1 MSRQTASGIVIV
13 VAALA
18 ALIWANSPWD
28 EQYFDFWH
36 AHIVLDAG
44 FVQIDASLGHLVN
57 DGLMVIFFFVV
68 GLEIKREL
76 VHGELAS
83 PRRAALP
90 VMAAAGGMLVP
101 SLLYITFNG
110 FSGEA
115 GRGWGIPVATDIAFA
130 VGILA
135 LVGNRAPFG
144 LRVFL
149 LACAIADD
157 LGGILIIAIF
167 YTESISLVALA
178 WAGGVIAA
186 ILVVRSYDI
195 RSYNVYLALGFFL
208 WLATYESGIHATLAG
223 VVLALL
229 TPAQPQ
235 YERNEFN
242 RHATEMALRY
252 RRAESRGNHD
262 ETEQLLRQ
270 IENLAR
276 ESESPLDRLTHI
288 LHPWVSYIIVPIFA
302 LANAGVVI
310 SSTSVEAA
318 ASSAVTYGVI
328 VGLVIGKPLGIFVF
342 TLIAV
347 RSGIA
352 TLPAGVR
359 WGHIVGV
366 GLLGG
371 VGFTV
376 ALFITELAFTDP
388 LYISEAKMG
397 ILAASVI
404 AGALGFL
411 FLFLMGRGEDHDMVH
426 GSHGSFLGHGHDEPS
441 ERAAVPLPAPATERE
456 PVHHSRREEPLGD
469 SPS

>member
-1 MSRQTASGIVIV
+1 MSHLSLFGNRRNPTSRRRFVEQNLVHPVQVFMSRQTASGIVIV
-13 VAALA
+13 VAAIA

-28 EQYFDFWH
+28 QYYFDFWH

-44 FVQIDASLGHLVN
+44 FVNIDASLGHLVN

-90 VMAAAGGMLVP
+90 VMAATGGMLVP
-101 SLLYITFNG
+101 SLLYIAFNG
-110 FSGEA
+110 IAGET
-115 GRGWGIPVATDIAFA
+115 GKGWGVPVATDIAFA

-149 LACAIADD
+149 LACAIVDD
-157 LGGILIIAIF
+157 LGGILIIAVF

-178 WAGGVIAA
+178 WAAGVIAA
-186 ILVVRSYDI
+186 ILAVRSYDI

-229 TPAQPQ
+229 TPAKPQ

-276 ESESPLDRLTHI
+276 ESESPLDRLTHM
-288 LHPWVSYIIVPIFA
+288 LHP
-302 LANAGVVI
+302 
-310 SSTSVEAA
+310 
-318 ASSAVTYGVI
+318 
-328 VGLVIGKPLGIFVF
+328 VG
-342 TLIAV
+342 
-347 RSGIA
+347 
-352 TLPAGVR
+352 
-359 WGHIVGV
+359 
-366 GLLGG
+366 
-371 VGFTV
+371 
-376 ALFITELAFTDP
+376 ELRDRAH
-388 LYISEAKMG
+388 LRARER
-397 ILAASVI
+397 
-404 AGALGFL
+404 
-411 FLFLMGRGEDHDMVH
+411 GRGHLLH
-426 GSHGSFLGHGHDEPS
+426 IGGSSGQRAPS
-441 ERAAVPLPAPATERE
+441 PTA
-456 PVHHSRREEPLGD
+456 
-469 SPS
+469 